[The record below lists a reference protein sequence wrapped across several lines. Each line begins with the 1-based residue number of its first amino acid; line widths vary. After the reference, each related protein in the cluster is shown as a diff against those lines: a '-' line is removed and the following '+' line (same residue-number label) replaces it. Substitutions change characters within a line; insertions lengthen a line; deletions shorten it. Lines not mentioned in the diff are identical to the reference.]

1 MLLILLT
8 FFVLRRFAVLEL
20 GTVLDDIHAISSSRR
35 GLFQFVH
42 RDGNNKVAHSTATNC
57 SFFGFSKS

>member
-1 MLLILLT
+1 M
-8 FFVLRRFAVLEL
+8 LEL